1 MSLADGAASEDEVA
15 PRIAG
20 FYKYMLSL
28 RLPGAKYEGSANKDR
43 LLRGPL
49 RRNTLFA
56 CECLLIWRCRQRRF
70 VQLLRRLGCK
80 VKVKKS
86 TFLIIKRS
94 RRRRRTPWCLLAP
107 PAARNASTPRPA
119 SDTGRRSS
127 APGGDRRM
135 RPAFSYHLSLKA
147 SKRLATSMP

>member
-80 VKVKKS
+80 VKVNKKYFFNHK
-86 TFLIIKRS
+86 TKPAQKAHPLV
-94 RRRRRTPWCLLAP
+94 PAG
-107 PAARNASTPRPA
+107 AARGTKRFNSST
-119 SDTGRRSS
+119 G
-127 APGGDRRM
+127 
-135 RPAFSYHLSLKA
+135 
-147 SKRLATSMP
+147 KRYGPKIVCSRG